1 MANYLKLS
9 DCQSIS
15 FSSNFPP
22 FKLVAVTVKMKISV
36 EREDGEKTEV
46 EKTKEEKKKA
56 LEPIKFEW
64 P

>member
-1 MANYLKLS
+1 MIS
-9 DCQSIS
+9 DTIES
-15 FSSNFPP
+15 
-22 FKLVAVTVKMKISV
+22 
-36 EREDGEKTEV
+36 E